1 MWSFS
6 KTLLICWLTCSLASL
21 GCATTRTATSTRAS
35 TAAAATAPA
44 SEEEA
49 EPEPELPP
57 PTGWPEHYPPRL
69 LREISGTD
77 EVTGAPASIPR
88 GYVFHRLDVEKIRVL
103 RAREA
108 RCSDDLS
115 ACERSVAELTAAP
128 GFWNRW
134 EGRVLLIGLGFVA
147 GAATTVG
154 IAVGVSQ

>member
-1 MWSFS
+1 MWSYS
-6 KTLLICWLTCSLASL
+6 KTLLICWLICSLGSL
-21 GCATTRTATSTRAS
+21 GCATTRTAAS
-35 TAAAATAPA
+35 RPAASAAPAATT
-44 SEEEA
+44 E

-57 PTGWPEHYPPRL
+57 PAGWPEHYPPLL
-69 LREISGTD
+69 LRDISGTD
-77 EVTGAPASIPR
+77 EVTGEPATLPR

-108 RCSDDLS
+108 RCADDVA
-115 ACERSVAELTAAP
+115 ACERRVAELTAAP
-128 GFWNRW
+128 SFWNRW